1 MVISLQQRMLHH
13 TYSQETTMKTDRS
26 ILLAFLAIILIGLTA
41 CSGSGGDPVTAKV
54 FVNGTAM
61 SANTKAVSSGIS
73 FASASIIVGG
83 DDITGQLEPVG
94 TVDPTTGEADQN
106 STVQSGNNNVEF
118 DADVPVTGT
127 TVIYEVQPRPGFVFD
142 EWEIMRWKLVNDHRD
157 NWRSMMVEIKEA
169 IAGDSQIITIR
180 PELIQYIRPEFDRGA
195 YVDFEAEEGGDG
207 SSGKPFNSINTAITG
222 IEKEKYDDDEF
233 TLKIRGD
240 HPQEFD
246 LSGLSYESGYW
257 HDDELEVELKV
268 LGGYD
273 DDWNLSSNRTEISS
287 IKLPSINRGTEI
299 DIELEFRNITF
310 TDFDLST
317 IFGNI
322 NARDNNDMD
331 VELDFRNCI
340 VDTLTGASNQ
350 IVNGLVVKKLAD
362 NTSNV
367 TFVNSDAPYG
377 SGNIYYHSVIRGD
390 SIGEITGKN
399 NIVVAEAPTG
409 TQNGDGS
416 DNYYNIDFGPE
427 YKKESLINEI
437 YAATPL
443 SEDIKGLDDDILE
456 EDIEGRERYLLDDD
470 DRPIGNIR
478 KVSYGPYEYIPIDD

>member
-1 MVISLQQRMLHH
+1 
-13 TYSQETTMKTDRS
+13 
-26 ILLAFLAIILIGLTA
+26 
-41 CSGSGGDPVTAKV
+41 
-54 FVNGTAM
+54 
-61 SANTKAVSSGIS
+61 
-73 FASASIIVGG
+73 
-83 DDITGQLEPVG
+83 
-94 TVDPTTGEADQN
+94 
-106 STVQSGNNNVEF
+106 
-118 DADVPVTGT
+118 
-127 TVIYEVQPRPGFVFD
+127 
-142 EWEIMRWKLVNDHRD
+142 
-157 NWRSMMVEIKEA
+157 
-169 IAGDSQIITIR
+169 
-180 PELIQYIRPEFDRGA
+180 
-195 YVDFEAEEGGDG
+195 
-207 SSGKPFNSINTAITG
+207 
-222 IEKEKYDDDEF
+222 
-233 TLKIRGD
+233 
-240 HPQEFD
+240 
-246 LSGLSYESGYW
+246 
-257 HDDELEVELKV
+257 
-268 LGGYD
+268 
-273 DDWNLSSNRTEISS
+273 
-287 IKLPSINRGTEI
+287 
-299 DIELEFRNITF
+299 
-310 TDFDLST
+310 
-317 IFGNI
+317 
-322 NARDNNDMD
+322 MD

>member
-1 MVISLQQRMLHH
+1 
-13 TYSQETTMKTDRS
+13 MKTNRG

-61 SANTKAVSSGIS
+61 SANTKTVSSGIS

-94 TVDPTTGEADQN
+94 TVDPATGEADQN

-118 DADVPVTGT
+118 GAEVPVAGT
-127 TVIYEVQPRPGFVFD
+127 TVTYEVQPRPGFVFD
-142 EWEIMRWKLVNDHRD
+142 EWEIMRWKLVKEHRD
-157 NWRSMMVEIKEA
+157 NWRSMIVEIKKA
-169 IAGDSQIITIR
+169 VAGDSQTITIK
-180 PELIQYIRPEFDRGA
+180 PEFIQYIRPEFDRGA

-207 SSGKPFNSINTAITG
+207 SSGKPFDSISSAISFIKNETR
-222 IEKEKYDDDEF
+222 YDDDEF
-233 TLKIRGD
+233 TLKIRGA

-273 DDWNLSSNRTEISS
+273 YDWNLSGDNRTEITS
-287 IKLPSINRGTEI
+287 IKLPSINRGIEME
-299 DIELEFRNITF
+299 IELEFRNITF

-377 SGNIYYHSVIRGD
+377 AGNTYYHSVIRDWTEGSG
-390 SIGEITGKN
+390 SIIGKN

-409 TQNGDGS
+409 TQNGGGS

-478 KVSYGPYEYIPIDD
+478 KVSYGPYEYRPIDD